1 MHRTH
6 VFLMGNKKSASAH
19 RLQKTGSQS
28 SLPINQ
34 VPDTSSI
41 CSQDMA
47 PHSETPDLD
56 KDGLGI
62 TPGDTDGTSAH
73 SPVDTLKRKSIRLSV
88 KPVSCKENSPELDK
102 NVILLVP
109 QAANEG
115 SKHLVFSQ
123 WTPFSEVLDEIY
135 STIGCQNF
143 ACKPMLSY
151 KLSTSAQKDDAI
163 NLGTLADWDGCL
175 EQVNSA
181 WKKKKDSVVSV
192 KILVSEQY
200 MSTLRAMHG
209 KKKPPG
215 KGKNPPLLDLDND
228 GSSADDEDS
237 AAIEKENKSLMELEK
252 SLKLCQ
258 RCGPSK
264 YCKIN
269 RAGQH
274 VNLTF
279 NQHRGWALTLGHEM
293 HGVTLKTPPKGDLF
307 SEFHAPQSDKTSS
320 TSATQMPL
328 NSPYMSMYGWPP
340 MPPMPPMMPP
350 WMVPPVYQAPATPV
364 TPTMGEKRGELS
376 PSELDH
382 DTRPTYPTIV
392 DFLTKLDASF
402 PKHKLSVYIPQSE
415 AMDFYNIDELRSL
428 SEEQLMKD
436 FGMSLGNSCFLLSE
450 VAQAVRQVERKKRTR
465 VE

>member
-1 MHRTH
+1 
-6 VFLMGNKKSASAH
+6 
-19 RLQKTGSQS
+19 
-28 SLPINQ
+28 
-34 VPDTSSI
+34 
-41 CSQDMA
+41 MA

-62 TPGDTDGTSAH
+62 TPDDTDGTLAH
-73 SPVDTLKRKSIRLSV
+73 SPVDTLKRKSIWLSV

-143 ACKPMLSY
+143 ARKPMLSY
-151 KLSTSAQKDDAI
+151 KLSTSAQKDNAI
-163 NLGTLADWDGCL
+163 NLGTPADWDGCL
-175 EQVNSA
+175 EEVNSA
-181 WKKKKDSVVSV
+181 WKKKKHSVVSV

-200 MSTLRAMHG
+200 MSTLHAMRG

-215 KGKNPPLLDLDND
+215 KGKNPPLLNLDND

-269 RAGQH
+269 RASQH
-274 VNLTF
+274 
-279 NQHRGWALTLGHEM
+279 GHEM

-340 MPPMPPMMPP
+340 MPPMPPMMPL

-364 TPTMGEKRGELS
+364 TPTMGEKQGELS

-382 DTRPTYPTIV
+382 DTQPTYPTIV

-402 PKHKLSVYIPQSE
+402 LKRKLSVYIPQFE

-436 FGMSLGNSCFLLSE
+436 FGMSLGNSRFLLSE
-450 VAQAVRQVERKKRTR
+450 VAQAVRQVECKKCTR